1 MMESPTE
8 IPLPAVPLLILALGI
23 VIETVRFVGRPGGP
37 IQRGFDWF
45 MRPWCAWAVFSLVF
59 RWNWERG
66 FNNRRTFPFFANLWE
81 ANESLLAA
89 VSRLSRMPSVWI
101 WGAVVVVLLT
111 VILIVIAGTLRNDD
125 GNRRKIA
132 IGLIAIY
139 FLMIGMHLSAA
150 CLPAGAGLK
159 TEAKGSLLSCW
170 QAHSTM
176 LYAVPYV
183 VSPSAYLRDFISLQP
198 HLRKTIH
205 ALSHPPG
212 ASLSMYWI
220 GKLAG
225 AERKNI
231 RLDSTRIRYAV
242 GLTAFSGLSLFTMYF
257 LGRVLFR
264 SHRTG
269 AATAGL
275 WLCAPSVIAYN
286 TFAQDGAYAVFFIAS
301 LLQIW
306 NVVTNERTNVVY
318 IVLLGI
324 NFFILTMLNYSWCIV
339 TTIFVVFLLFVA
351 VQRRWSIRDY
361 LWRGVVPL
369 GIMTVLAASV
379 MAIYR
384 LNYWTMYVNSREYVD
399 LWYRFENTY
408 QHVTAFIGGQLDIL
422 LMLGSVTVSAF
433 LVTILGLRRT
443 GIKQTRVVFL
453 LVIIGISALPILF
466 GPSCL
471 RMETARCWNWVTAV
485 PLAFAAHKLLS
496 MDRPNIFYFSAAG
509 SAALTYMAMRLFM
522 NFAP

>member
-1 MMESPTE
+1 MESPTE
-8 IPLPAVPLLILALGI
+8 IPLSAVPILILVLGI
-23 VIETVRFVGRPGGP
+23 VFEILRFVQRPSGP
-37 IQRGFDWF
+37 ILRVIGWF
-45 MRPWCAWAVFSLVF
+45 MRPWCAWAVLSCVF

-66 FNNRRTFPFFANLWE
+66 FNNRRTFPFFANLWD
-81 ANESLLAA
+81 ANESLPAA
-89 VSRLSRMPSVWI
+89 ISRLSRMPSVWI
-101 WGAVVVVLLT
+101 WGAVVLFLLT
-111 VILIVIAGTLRNDD
+111 VILIVIASTFQNDD
-125 GNRRKIA
+125 GNRQKIA
-132 IGLIAIY
+132 IGLFVIY
-139 FLMIGMHLSAA
+139 FLMIGMNLSVA

-159 TEAKGSLLSCW
+159 AEEKRSLLSCW

-183 VSPSAYLRDFISLQP
+183 VSPGAFLRDFIGLQP

-212 ASLSMYWI
+212 ATLSMYWI

-225 AERKNI
+225 AERMNI

-257 LGRVLFR
+257 LGRALFR

-269 AATAGL
+269 VATAGL
-275 WLCAPSVIAYN
+275 WLCAPSVITYN
-286 TFAQDGAYAVFFIAS
+286 TFAQDGVYAVFFIAS

-306 NVVTNERTNVVY
+306 NVVTNERTNVAH
-318 IVLLGI
+318 IVLLGA
-324 NFFILTMLNYSWCIV
+324 NFFLLTMLNYSWCIV
-339 TTIFVVFLLFVA
+339 TTIFAVFLLLVA
-351 VQRRWSIRDY
+351 VQRRWGIRSY

-384 LNYWTMYVNSREYVD
+384 LNYWAMYVNSREYVG
-399 LWYRFENTY
+399 LWYRFESTY
-408 QHVTAFIGGQLDIL
+408 QHVTAFIGGQFDIL
-422 LMLGSVTVSAF
+422 LMLGSVTASAI
-433 LVTILGLRRT
+433 LVTIFGLRRA
-443 GIKQTRVVFL
+443 GIKQTRVMFL
-453 LVIIGISALPILF
+453 LVIMGVSALPVLF

-496 MDRPNIFYFSAAG
+496 MDRPNIFYFGATG
-509 SAALTYMAMRLFM
+509 SAALTYVAMRLFM